1 MTVNS
6 LSYVIN
12 FSSILFQTKSHTVQF
27 NNQYLDKGVKL
38 HAHVIINSTKS
49 TVSSHYDVTI
59 TY

>member
-1 MTVNS
+1 M
-6 LSYVIN
+6 SYVIN
-12 FSSILFQTKSHTVQF
+12 FSSILFQTKGHTVQF